1 MDFKGKGCF
10 HMGGRGKRAK
20 TVYMQIKNLVNN
32 ARRYDSGGKREDPP
46 EVRKVSIYC
55 DNSYQ
60 KARSVGMS
68 FARWLTEDRGTPV
81 FQVVSIKASD
91 VSRYIKHRLELYHQ
105 GKLTVATIQT
115 DLTELKKLENL
126 VNYRFGRIDWEIP
139 EERGKRREK
148 WGLPIRE
155 RDKTTVQRGPAY
167 TEKQADRIMREAEL
181 RYGRVP
187 ADALRFCRATGCR
200 LESLVDLKE
209 KGVMAERI
217 NLEAR
222 TVTLC
227 EKGGK
232 WRTVRY
238 DVRHD
243 VFMREIKRE
252 AKASGRTLPLF
263 SEILPPT
270 RERDYST
277 ATNEELKTWK
287 RSAARRLEGIVKEIA
302 EENGFHGRGVHGFR
316 KEFAVGRHAEYLR
329 EVRSLVRTG
338 DWQRLSERFEV
349 SEQKARDMVV
359 SWSKAGDDKKE
370 RQRVNRALDHAARLK
385 LSKDL
390 GHNRVDVTYAYVPR
404 KK

>member
-1 MDFKGKGCF
+1 
-10 HMGGRGKRAK
+10 MGGRGKRAK
-20 TVYMQIKNLVNN
+20 TVYMQVKNLVNN
-32 ARRYDSGGKREDPP
+32 ARRYDSGGKREDPQ

-60 KARSVGMS
+60 KTRSVGMS
-68 FARWLTEDRGTPV
+68 FARWLTEYRGTPV
-81 FQVVSIKASD
+81 FQVVSIKAND
-91 VSRYIKHRLELYHQ
+91 VSSYVKHRSELYHQ
-105 GKLTVATIQT
+105 GKLTAATIQT

-238 DVRHD
+238 DVRYD

-252 AKASGRTLPLF
+252 AEATGRTLPLF
-263 SEILPPT
+263 SEIMPPL

-302 EENGFHGRGVHGFR
+302 EENGFHGRGIHGFR

-329 EVRSLVRTG
+329 EVRSLVRAG
-338 DWQRLSERFEV
+338 DWKDLSEGFFL
-349 SEQKARDMVV
+349 SETKARDMVS
-359 SWSKAGDDKKE
+359 SWARAGIDRKD
-370 RQRVNRALDHAARLK
+370 RMQVQRAMDNAARLR

-390 GHNRVDVTYAYVPR
+390 GHNRVDVTFAYVPR
-404 KK
+404 KKQ